1 MTTAFTIKSYTD
13 TENKKLDNTA
23 MLIIYPIQ
31 KDIESTLEK
40 LYPGDS
46 ELIDETYLDKR
57 IGVQMS
63 VECIEND
70 DNVPEIWVTED
81 VEVFS
86 ADTGETLVRSSERLH
101 KNIIKW
107 IESYNAYTAKDYSLA
122 KFDCVTP
129 NY

>member
-1 MTTAFTIKSYTD
+1 MKALTR

-70 DNVPEIWVTED
+70 DNLRTILK
-81 VEVFS
+81 
-86 ADTGETLVRSSERLH
+86 GKNYRLTRR
-101 KNIIKW
+101 
-107 IESYNAYTAKDYSLA
+107 E
-122 KFDCVTP
+122 
-129 NY
+129 